1 MIANIKVLIIILFIP
16 YTEGEMYSLFTVN
29 SRFSGFL
36 LEKISPMGMEM
47 CVKECAKRGSCAS
60 LNFHRGRLECELS
73 HSDATA
79 NPEGM
84 TSKSEYIYI
93 DRSHIPQKYFDACS
107 ASCST
112 SSCCVSTATGPKCV
126 KSECPAHHPDANFTN
141 VKVTSTSI
149 GTTLFYTCFGN
160 QSITLTSIC
169 KADGTWT
176 SSASSC
182 PQYKPPDC
190 FETNTS
196 CWFQFNF
203 THDNSSNGCP
213 GGTRFVRRT
222 QYSSAPYVGVILCS
236 ETRYKIMLGLKLND
250 TFQNIVYSNGGG
262 MDHCELVEGYELG
275 AAVSYSF
282 MYITGTNSAEFWRNN
297 WGEQFSTGNAG
308 YYYTYYSTNLWYECG
323 VCIPEALM
331 PACFNSTPSCW
342 YEYDFAHDDI
352 WNGCAGGRKYVMRT
366 RFTSA
371 PLVGVVLC
379 SSSSYQIFLGTN
391 LTDTFLNVI
400 DGSGQ
405 GENLCELVGGHQEY
419 ASPWNYGVNAPNLT
433 GYARNFSGEEFHIQ
447 SIVPGSGWSCPSS
460 YYCGVNIPG
469 PKEPDCMSSTPSC
482 WYTYNEWLYSS
493 SSGCNFGQVLVR
505 RTNYTSAPFL
515 AVQLCNST
523 RYKIFL
529 SSSLGGPFE
538 GIEDGNGYGEDHC
551 ELVGGSENTAITK
564 VYNYT
569 YTYLSYASYYRN
581 NIGEQFTFKYGSV
594 SNYVSYYECGISIPG
609 TDIVV

>member
-1 MIANIKVLIIILFIP
+1 MTANIKVLIIILFIP

-60 LNFHRGRLECELS
+60 LNFYRGRLECELS
-73 HSDATA
+73 HSDSTA

-222 QYSSAPYVGVILCS
+222 QYSSAPYVWVILCS
-236 ETRYKIMLGLKLND
+236 ETRYKIMLGLKLNV
-250 TFQNIVYSNGGG
+250 TFQNIAYNNGWG

-275 AAVSYSF
+275 AAVSSSF
-282 MYITGTNSAEFWRNN
+282 MYITGTNSTEFWRNN

-323 VCIPEALM
+323 VSIPEALM

-352 WNGCAGGRKYVMRT
+352 WNGCSGGRKYVMRT

-469 PKEPDCMSSTPSC
+469 PKEPGMD
-482 WYTYNEWLYSS
+482 L
-493 SSGCNFGQVLVR
+493 
-505 RTNYTSAPFL
+505 
-515 AVQLCNST
+515 NS
-523 RYKIFL
+523 
-529 SSSLGGPFE
+529 
-538 GIEDGNGYGEDHC
+538 
-551 ELVGGSENTAITK
+551 
-564 VYNYT
+564 
-569 YTYLSYASYYRN
+569 
-581 NIGEQFTFKYGSV
+581 
-594 SNYVSYYECGISIPG
+594 
-609 TDIVV
+609 

>member
-1 MIANIKVLIIILFIP
+1 MAANLDL
-16 YTEGEMYSLFTVN
+16 
-29 SRFSGFL
+29 
-36 LEKISPMGMEM
+36 
-47 CVKECAKRGSCAS
+47 
-60 LNFHRGRLECELS
+60 
-73 HSDATA
+73 
-79 NPEGM
+79 
-84 TSKSEYIYI
+84 
-93 DRSHIPQKYFDACS
+93 CS
-107 ASCST
+107 ALM
-112 SSCCVSTATGPKCV
+112 AIEG
-126 KSECPAHHPDANFTN
+126 
-141 VKVTSTSI
+141 
-149 GTTLFYTCFGN
+149 
-160 QSITLTSIC
+160 
-169 KADGTWT
+169 
-176 SSASSC
+176 
-182 PQYKPPDC
+182 
-190 FETNTS
+190 
-196 CWFQFNF
+196 
-203 THDNSSNGCP
+203 
-213 GGTRFVRRT
+213 
-222 QYSSAPYVGVILCS
+222 
-236 ETRYKIMLGLKLND
+236 YKIMLGLKLND